1 MLLRPVQV
9 DIDPDFYK
17 SRNKTELAD
26 AIEAKFTQDEEL
38 QKILK
43 ATKRAKLTHYV
54 PRAPQETHD
63 DLMLLRDRLNK
74 K

>member
-1 MLLRPVQV
+1 M
-9 DIDPDFYK
+9 
-17 SRNKTELAD
+17 ELAD